1 MEKKKMAMAGKVSVA
16 TKISNY
22 RVLKALRAQDAF
34 LPFLFFFFLDRT
46 KLKQWIFWGVPWL
59 KLVPVSADAIQLYSK
74 WDVYT
79 Q

>member
-1 MEKKKMAMAGKVSVA
+1 MAMAGKVSVA

-46 KLKQWIFWGVPWL
+46 KLKQ
-59 KLVPVSADAIQLYSK
+59 
-74 WDVYT
+74 
-79 Q
+79 